1 MGGSGALAEKDV
13 PSPNGVS
20 APLTIHHTVLPCGLV
35 VLTEERPES
44 LSVSL
49 SLTLKEGSRHE
60 DHGEQGLYH
69 LLEHLV
75 FKGTRSYTQEEI
87 ARWSDRLGG
96 DLNAYTSK
104 ETTQF
109 HIETVREQLDR
120 ALDIL
125 MELAFHARWSD
136 EDFEREV
143 EVIRAEIREGDDH
156 PETHSFERFYEQLFP
171 GQGLGHPIAGTE
183 EDLLVLQAQTVRRRY
198 REIYRPEN
206 MVLVA
211 VGGIRHEAL
220 LQVLQR
226 FSPDFDKTEPLP
238 FRVVEA
244 RAQRVV
250 SYLSRPSWQQHQVIL
265 GFPGQSLSHPDR
277 FAHML
282 LNDILGAGMSSRLF
296 QNVRE
301 RQGLAYTIGSFHDAY
316 ADLGVWGVYAVVEPR
331 NLEALLETLRREID
345 QIRRV
350 VVTQEELESS
360 RDHLCTSLV
369 LSMEN
374 NGTRMRYHANRL
386 IYGIGPENWV
396 DVLDAFAGVSGD
408 DLLRLSR
415 DSLMKDE
422 MASLMVLGPDETG
435 DGEDPSE
442 ALDG

>member
-1 MGGSGALAEKDV
+1 M
-13 PSPNGVS
+13 
-20 APLTIHHTVLPCGLV
+20 
-35 VLTEERPES
+35 
-44 LSVSL
+44 
-49 SLTLKEGSRHE
+49 
-60 DHGEQGLYH
+60 
-69 LLEHLV
+69 
-75 FKGTRSYTQEEI
+75 
-87 ARWSDRLGG
+87 
-96 DLNAYTSK
+96 
-104 ETTQF
+104 
-109 HIETVREQLDR
+109 
-120 ALDIL
+120 
-125 MELAFHARWSD
+125 
-136 EDFEREV
+136 
-143 EVIRAEIREGDDH
+143 
-156 PETHSFERFYEQLFP
+156 
-171 GQGLGHPIAGTE
+171 
-183 EDLLVLQAQTVRRRY
+183 VLQAQTVRGRY